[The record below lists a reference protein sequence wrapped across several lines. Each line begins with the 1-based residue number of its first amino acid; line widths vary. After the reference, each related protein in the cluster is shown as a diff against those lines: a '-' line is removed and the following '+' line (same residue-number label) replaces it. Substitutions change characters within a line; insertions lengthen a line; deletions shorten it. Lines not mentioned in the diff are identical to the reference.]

1 MNINDDFLSLIKS
14 NQTPS
19 LKSDLFVKINQIRS
33 MLDELEKVILLPK
46 KKKENWISQNYAF
59 LQEMMDE
66 YLDDSE
72 LVFEGITL
80 DNQSRE
86 LAVEYVTNLRDMITI
101 MKSILQ
107 GKNQLRG

>member
-1 MNINDDFLSLIKS
+1 MNINDDLFSLLNS
-14 NQTPS
+14 NSIPS
-19 LKSDLFVKINQIRS
+19 LKSDLFLKINQIKG
-33 MLDELEKVILLPK
+33 MLDELEKVMLLPK
-46 KKKENWISQNYAF
+46 KKKDKWVNQNYAF
-59 LQEMMDE
+59 LQELMDE

-72 LVFEGITL
+72 MVFEGITL
-80 DNQSRE
+80 DSQSRE

>member
-1 MNINDDFLSLIKS
+1 M
-14 NQTPS
+14 
-19 LKSDLFVKINQIRS
+19 KINQIRG
-33 MLDELEKVILLPK
+33 MLDELEKVMLLPK
-46 KKKENWISQNYAF
+46 KKKDKWVTQNYAF
-59 LQEMMDE
+59 LQELMDE

-72 LVFEGITL
+72 MVFEGITL
-80 DNQSRE
+80 DTQSRE